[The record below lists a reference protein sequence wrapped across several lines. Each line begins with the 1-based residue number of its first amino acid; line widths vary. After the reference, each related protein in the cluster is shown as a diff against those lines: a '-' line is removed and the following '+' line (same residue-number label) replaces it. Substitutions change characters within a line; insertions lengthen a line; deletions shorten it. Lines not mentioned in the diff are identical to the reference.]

1 MQLLSH
7 LLTGELGE
15 LSAPSVSA
23 DGSILYMH
31 GPLEASYAKNLD
43 KRLDE
48 LLAEMPDHEKCVM
61 VNVTDKKLA
70 NPARARL
77 VIGDVAMAAA

>member
-15 LSAPSVSA
+15 LAAPNISA
-23 DGSILYMH
+23 DGTILYMH
-31 GPLEASYAKNLD
+31 GPLEASYRQNLD

-48 LLAEMPDHEKCVM
+48 LLEEMPSEDKCVV
-61 VNVTDKKLA
+61 VNVTDKKLE
-70 NPARARL
+70 NPARVRL
-77 VIGDVAMAAA
+77 VLGDVAMAGG